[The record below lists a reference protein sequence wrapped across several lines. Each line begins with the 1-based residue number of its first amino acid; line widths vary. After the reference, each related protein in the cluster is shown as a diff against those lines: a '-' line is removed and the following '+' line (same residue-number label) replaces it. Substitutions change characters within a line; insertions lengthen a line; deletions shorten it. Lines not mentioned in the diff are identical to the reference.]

1 MRDPLMCMSWQ
12 KLDYSGENT
21 MKDYM
26 GLLLTGLAG
35 STTLISATI
44 LALARVTH
52 EFRGR

>member
-1 MRDPLMCMSWQ
+1 
-12 KLDYSGENT
+12 

-35 STTLISATI
+35 SPALISATI

-52 EFRGR
+52 EFRGN